1 MTDEVRGCEDGEV
14 RLDGGFASSTG
25 RVEVCMDRRWG
36 GVCSDGFD
44 MKDARVV
51 CSGLDF
57 NPGGK
62 LNVRETKMSI
72 GHDLIVLQCDS
83 GVALD
88 STNYLGCLSL
98 KTSYVCTPY

>member
-14 RLDGGFASSTG
+14 RLDGGFTSSTG

-51 CSGLDF
+51 CSELDF

-62 LNVRETKMSI
+62 LNVWQTKM
-72 GHDLIVLQCDS
+72 
-83 GVALD
+83 
-88 STNYLGCLSL
+88 
-98 KTSYVCTPY
+98 TSP